1 MENKLIALYGPAGSG
16 KDFFCK
22 ALKFIYNKVVAQ
34 YYSNTL
40 EPVSPKYFQL
50 FTEFFIDE
58 YKEEDDYVFRLAF
71 ADQLKESISVTFN
84 VPLTWLHDS
93 YYKDNAYINMSTL
106 ELYKSEE
113 DIPKGTDYII
123 VSDELYA
130 NVMYTN
136 VFGGPSSDEDRTVKS
151 LLGANRVFM
160 KIRDLITYYGTYVM
174 RNTFGNNFW
183 ISNLFSKKEFNLY
196 NQKNMKGSPGYVL
209 IVTDV
214 RFQNEYE
221 ELKDKGAIFIKIESD
236 FNEKSVGGVPES
248 FYDNFTYDYIFEN
261 SKDEFK
267 FAYNL
272 KKIFEK
278 LFPQLI
284 ESKE

>member
-1 MENKLIALYGPAGSG
+1 M
-16 KDFFCK
+16 
-22 ALKFIYNKVVAQ
+22 KFIYNKVVAQ

-58 YKEEDDYVFRLAF
+58 YKEEDNYVFRLAF

-136 VFGGPSSDEDRTVKS
+136 VFGGPSSDEERTVKS

>member
-1 MENKLIALYGPAGSG
+1 
-16 KDFFCK
+16 
-22 ALKFIYNKVVAQ
+22 
-34 YYSNTL
+34 
-40 EPVSPKYFQL
+40 
-50 FTEFFIDE
+50 
-58 YKEEDDYVFRLAF
+58 
-71 ADQLKESISVTFN
+71 
-84 VPLTWLHDS
+84 
-93 YYKDNAYINMSTL
+93 MSTL
-106 ELYKSEE
+106 ELHKSEE

-130 NVMYTN
+130 NVMHTN
-136 VFGGPSSDEDRTVKS
+136 VFGGPSSDEEQTVKS

-174 RNTFGNNFW
+174 RNTFGDNFW

-236 FNEKSVGGVPES
+236 FNKKSVGGVPES

-272 KKIFEK
+272 KNIFEK
-278 LFPQLI
+278 LYRVEYTKNYPKINFVTEEISCYEQGFMI
-284 ESKE
+284 TSYD